1 MITIISNFQILLIH
15 ECEKVLP
22 GDTLH
27 EHNIKQ
33 RSTPSNHIKSFL
45 SQFVIENNIS
55 KVNYDTESISKSS
68 EKFGFR
74 QTSRNIPKIP
84 NISNFSN
91 KFNSFSF
98 ILDRRKRNVFD
109 TKKENPIIK
118 NSVQKTDK
126 KDLKYETY
134 NSSLF
139 NNVSESNVYRS
150 ERNETGLNPFSVKN
164 NESYSLIIE
173 NSDKSHNHSIDFTPP
188 LNQTSIKSD
197 QLITKQLNESRR
209 NKVTAMK
216 LIDSSK
222 ILKNELPDGVEGR
235 LNSTVAVPTVAK
247 YQTMYCEEPQFIV
260 YTWVLCLMIL
270 GSFLK
275 LKYLVK
281 ALVVVVMVTLH
292 VLLLFT
298 ASDASDFI
306 E

>member
-1 MITIISNFQILLIH
+1 M
-15 ECEKVLP
+15 
-22 GDTLH
+22 
-27 EHNIKQ
+27 
-33 RSTPSNHIKSFL
+33 
-45 SQFVIENNIS
+45 
-55 KVNYDTESISKSS
+55 NYDTESISKSS

-74 QTSRNIPKIP
+74 QPSRKIPKIP

-126 KDLKYETY
+126 KDQKYETY

-188 LNQTSIKSD
+188 QKQISKDNNSTRPPSH

-209 NKVTAMK
+209 NEVTAMK

-222 ILKNELPDGVEGR
+222 IPNNEFPDGVEGR
-235 LNSTVAVPTVAK
+235 LNSTVSVPTEAK